1 LKIDT
6 SVGLKNENFKM
17 IITKSTSSLNLAN
30 AALHDDNGYPVFL
43 LNFDKFE
50 KTVELVKIL
59 LEFLMMI
66 VLIDCLSKNSIILF
80 ES

>member
-1 LKIDT
+1 
-6 SVGLKNENFKM
+6 M

-59 LEFLMMI
+59 L
-66 VLIDCLSKNSIILF
+66 
-80 ES
+80 